1 MNYAVLI
8 TGVALATA
16 IAFVAIVATVRISSY
31 LGGLIIH
38 VWDNKND

>member
-16 IAFVAIVATVRISSY
+16 IAFAVIVATVQIGSY

-38 VWDNKND
+38 VWDNKGE